1 VAVPE
6 WTSPPRSR
14 IKPVGNVVETAELA
28 SSLTRWLSEVRVTGL
43 SAREATALIT
53 QHTVRWGHANGWT
66 VDLEREAL
74 IARRTGRRMYHG
86 HLDVF
91 CWRDD
96 HLPCI
101 AIEIDRS
108 NKRWSVEKLLAEA
121 DTGNI
126 ALWGRWYGTTRIAVP
141 DTVGLVD
148 ISATAGFERP
158 RKEARRRERRAPGA
172 PGA

>member
-1 VAVPE
+1 MGKD
-6 WTSPPRSR
+6 S
-14 IKPVGNVVETAELA
+14 ETAQLA
-28 SSLTRWLSEVRVTGL
+28 SSLTSWLADVRVTGL

-53 QHTVRWGHANGWT
+53 EQTVRWAHANGWT

-126 ALWGRWYGTTRIAVP
+126 ALWVRWYGTTRIVLP
-141 DTVGLVD
+141 NTVGLVD
-148 ISATAGFERP
+148 ISATAAFERP
-158 RKEARRRERRAPGA
+158 RREPRRRERRAPRI
-172 PGA
+172 